1 MKRVRHLSEEMLN
14 RVVSQIGESFWD
26 YPYADGEGGLK
37 ALIPSRQAM
46 DEYMKAFVVAGI
58 ESGTLYS
65 TDGGEGFVLLTSS
78 DGEHPDLNSI
88 LKMAKTMKHALG
100 GWMQLFAFL
109 KTANAGGES
118 LEKIMKRQNKPFVK
132 VEMLIVTKEYQGQ
145 GFMRKLMGF
154 AYAVAAKKNASVIL
168 DTDAKGKCDRYLHLG
183 MKLERTRTAAGFPIY
198 DLIREAPVIPK
209 EKTVLKVDDPLY
221 PPAVVGTN
229 SWGSAAYGKVLRG
242 SSVDES
248 VIQQTVET
256 ALQANLRMFDTAQD
270 YGLGE
275 GQKMIGRLCPER
287 ALISSKFTPGK
298 NYTPGQVRRSF
309 EKDLQDFGRDSV
321 DIYWLH
327 LPNQIEENLS
337 EMIALY
343 KEGKVRNIG
352 VSNFTLEECRT
363 AKMILEREGI
373 PLYGVQNHYS
383 LLAREWEKNGLVDWC
398 RENGVQFWAWA
409 VLEEG
414 ILVPPKKKEKQSVM
428 KLIFRNKRRNLAP
441 LYRNMQ
447 GVGKAH
453 GLTAAQVAMSFCSSK
468 GLVPICGC
476 RKPYQ
481 AQELAQAVSVTL
493 SDDEIRQLEQTADRL
508 DVRVLGA
515 DMFRFAVRK

>member
-1 MKRVRHLSEEMLN
+1 MKRVRHLSEIELN
-14 RVVSQIGESFWD
+14 ELASQIGESFWD

-37 ALIPSRQAM
+37 VLIPSRQAM
-46 DEYMKAFVVAGI
+46 NEYMKAFVIAGL

-65 TDGGEGFVLLTSS
+65 TDGGEGYILLTSS
-78 DGEHPDLNSI
+78 DGEHPNLKSI

-100 GWMQLFAFL
+100 GWKQLSSFL
-109 KTANAGGES
+109 KVANSGGES
-118 LEKIMKRQNKPFVK
+118 LEKIMKRQKKSYVK
-132 VEMLIVTKEYQGQ
+132 VEMLIVTKEHQGQ
-145 GFMRKLMGF
+145 GYMRKLMGF
-154 AYAVAAKKNASVIL
+154 AYAVAAKKNAAVIL

-183 MKLERTRTAAGFPIY
+183 MRLERTRTAAGFPLY
-198 DLIREAPVIPK
+198 DLIREAPLIPK
-209 EKTVLKVDDPLY
+209 KNTILQVNDPLH
-221 PPAVVGTN
+221 PLAVVGTN
-229 SWGSAAYGKVLRG
+229 SWGSAAYGKLLRG
-242 SSVDES
+242 SSVDEA
-248 VIQQTVET
+248 VIKQTVDT
-256 ALQANLRMFDTAQD
+256 ALQANLLIFDTAQD

-298 NYTPGQVRRSF
+298 SYTPGQVRKSF
-309 EKDLQDFGRDSV
+309 EKDLLDFGRDSV

-343 KEGKVRNIG
+343 KEGKIRNIG
-352 VSNFTLEECRT
+352 VSNFSLMECRA
-363 AKMILEREGI
+363 AKAILDRENI

-383 LLAREWEKNGLVDWC
+383 LIAREWEKNGLVDWC

-414 ILVPPKKKEKQSVM
+414 ILVPPKSYEKQSVM
-428 KLIFRNKRRNLAP
+428 KLIFQSKRKKLAL
-441 LYRNMQ
+441 LYRKMQ
-447 GVGKAH
+447 EIGKAH
-453 GLTAAQVAMSFCSSK
+453 GLTAPQVAMAFCSSK
-468 GLVPICGC
+468 GIVPICGC

-493 SDDEIRQLEQTADRL
+493 SADEIHQLEQTANSL
-508 DVRVLGA
+508 DVRILGA
-515 DMFRFAVRK
+515 DMFRFAVKH